1 MFKFKSTMSDER
13 RREIAAQ
20 VIEAMNAG
28 DKERA
33 NEIAKQIP
41 LPLPMANV
49 LKADWG
55 VENLKN
61 SGFNLDDAVAA
72 YGEDWLKS

>member
-1 MFKFKSTMSDER
+1 MFKSTMSDER

-20 VIEAMNAG
+20 AIEAMKAG
-28 DKERA
+28 DEERVA
-33 NEIAKQIP
+33 EISMQIP
-41 LPLPMANV
+41 LPLPMARV

-55 VENLKN
+55 VENLRDF
-61 SGFNLDDAVAA
+61 GFNLDDVVAA

>member
-1 MFKFKSTMSDER
+1 MFKFKSTMSD
-13 RREIAAQ
+13 
-20 VIEAMNAG
+20 
-28 DKERA
+28 
-33 NEIAKQIP
+33 
-41 LPLPMANV
+41 V

>member
-1 MFKFKSTMSDER
+1 MLKFQSTMSDER
-13 RREIAAQ
+13 RREITAQ
-20 VIEAMNAG
+20 AIEAMNAG
-28 DKERA
+28 DMDRA
-33 NEIAKQIP
+33 RKITKQIP

-55 VENLKN
+55 LENLKN

-72 YGEDWLKS
+72 YGKDWLKS

>member
-1 MFKFKSTMSDER
+1 MFKSTMSDER

-20 VIEAMNAG
+20 VSEAIKAG

-33 NEIAKQIP
+33 AEIAKQMP
-41 LPLPMANV
+41 LPLPMARV

-55 VENLKN
+55 VERLKN
-61 SGFNLDDAVAA
+61 AGFNLDDAVAA
-72 YGEDWLKS
+72 YGEDWLRS